1 MFAFFSLNFPTT
13 GNRTIDF
20 ARKRKKAAVFCEIL
34 GKKYLQSKG
43 FFRCHFTSTN
53 KHERSENKLKNAFSH
68 FDRRE
73 PKLFLLGD
81 VTKQKVSFY
90 AFRKKQH
97 LSMECS
103 SIILSIVNL
112 TLHCK
117 IYVITILFDFGGFK

>member
-20 ARKRKKAAVFCEIL
+20 ARKRKKAAVFCKIL
-34 GKKYLQSKG
+34 EKKYLQSKG

-90 AFRKKQH
+90 AFRKKTFEYGMQ
-97 LSMECS
+97 
-103 SIILSIVNL
+103 
-112 TLHCK
+112 
-117 IYVITILFDFGGFK
+117 